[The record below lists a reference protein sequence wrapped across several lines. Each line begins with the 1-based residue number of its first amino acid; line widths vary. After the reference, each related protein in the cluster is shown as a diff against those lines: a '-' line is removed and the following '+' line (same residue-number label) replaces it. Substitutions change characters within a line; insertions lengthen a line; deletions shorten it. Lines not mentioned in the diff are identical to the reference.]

1 MRYISLHNCE
11 VKTKFAKGAKFLS
24 DNRPAALQCLLHIMA
39 ANTPSLIEFGEL
51 PQVQQTVANSDRT
64 RKFPFSGVQWNFLH
78 QIVSFN
84 AIIIIDAELSQ
95 VRNPFVQKISI
106 KKIMDQDDNQLERF
120 DNMYVLVGVNKI
132 SLMKYFTI

>member
-1 MRYISLHNCE
+1 
-11 VKTKFAKGAKFLS
+11 
-24 DNRPAALQCLLHIMA
+24 MA

-51 PQVQQTVANSDRT
+51 SQVQQTVANLDRT
-64 RKFPFSGVQWNFLH
+64 RKFPLSGVQRKFLH

-84 AIIIIDAELSQ
+84 AIIIDAELSQ

>member
-1 MRYISLHNCE
+1 MSTSHNGS
-11 VKTKFAKGAKFLS
+11 KYA
-24 DNRPAALQCLLHIMA
+24 
-39 ANTPSLIEFGEL
+39 LIEFGEL
-51 PQVQQTVANSDRT
+51 SQVQQTVANLDRT
-64 RKFPFSGVQWNFLH
+64 RKFPFSGVQRNFP
-78 QIVSFN
+78 QRIVSLD
-84 AIIIIDAELSQ
+84 AIIIDAELSQ

>member
-1 MRYISLHNCE
+1 MSTSHNGS
-11 VKTKFAKGAKFLS
+11 KY
-24 DNRPAALQCLLHIMA
+24 ALPDRIWGV
-39 ANTPSLIEFGEL
+39 TPSSANCCQLGQNSQISVFRGTKEL
-51 PQVQQTVANSDRT
+51 LSPDRFINS
-64 RKFPFSGVQWNFLH
+64 
-78 QIVSFN
+78 
-84 AIIIIDAELSQ
+84 IIIDAELSQ